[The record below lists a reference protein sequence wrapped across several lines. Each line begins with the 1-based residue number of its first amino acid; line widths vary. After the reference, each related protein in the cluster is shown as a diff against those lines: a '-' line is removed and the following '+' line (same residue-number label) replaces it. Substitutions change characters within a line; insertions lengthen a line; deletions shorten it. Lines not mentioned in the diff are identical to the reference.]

1 MKRAAG
7 IALVLAAT
15 AMAQTAP
22 AAAATATVNA
32 GDRIQ
37 TGTGI
42 CSLAYTYRG
51 RSDGHTYA
59 ITAAHCQQ
67 DTTSRVIDSDAGAA
81 GVFVRSAEDPAGR
94 GGTDFAL
101 VDFGPATAPGT
112 YVGNH
117 PLVYGIDRPQIGET
131 VCRSGATTGEH
142 CGTVRS
148 RRGVMQYL
156 TEPGM
161 TPCAG
166 GDSGGAVWINRN
178 GGAQIIGVWL
188 GGVTNPDGADLGRF
202 AVLADGFEALGLV

>member
-81 GVFVRSAEDPAGR
+81 GVFNRGCGNLRPVLSHLRRSHFRRAGR
-94 GGTDFAL
+94 
-101 VDFGPATAPGT
+101 
-112 YVGNH
+112 
-117 PLVYGIDRPQIGET
+117 
-131 VCRSGATTGEH
+131 
-142 CGTVRS
+142 
-148 RRGVMQYL
+148 
-156 TEPGM
+156 
-161 TPCAG
+161 
-166 GDSGGAVWINRN
+166 
-178 GGAQIIGVWL
+178 
-188 GGVTNPDGADLGRF
+188 
-202 AVLADGFEALGLV
+202 